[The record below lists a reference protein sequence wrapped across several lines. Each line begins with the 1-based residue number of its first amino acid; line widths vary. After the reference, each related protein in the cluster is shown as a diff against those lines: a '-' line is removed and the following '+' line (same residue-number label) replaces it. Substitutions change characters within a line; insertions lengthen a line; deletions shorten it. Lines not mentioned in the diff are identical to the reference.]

1 MRVLLQ
7 GRDRSASRRGGD
19 STVADRLARELE
31 SLGHDVVIA
40 SRPPDGGLGR
50 FDVVHAINLDRSVL
64 TETETLARAARAAG
78 ARLVVTPLWWP
89 LDRYVRGM
97 PRMQALAFRA
107 KGLGPVR
114 ALRDRRR
121 ESLRSVRRRQAAVL
135 AASDAVCP
143 TGRSEA
149 FALEDAFGPLRTA
162 VVALATHRR
171 PSAERRPRCGVLCVG
186 RLDPR
191 KNQLALI
198 TALRGSGIPLRLIGT
213 GEVFPAYAARCREAA
228 GAGVELSGF
237 VSEAELDE
245 AYRSARVHALPSWFE
260 LPGLVSL
267 DAAASGAAVVVS
279 RAGTAGE
286 YLGRGAAYC
295 STDPVSVRSAV
306 MDAYEA
312 GPPEGLAA
320 RVASTYTWRATAE
333 CYLEAYHAS

>member
-1 MRVLLQ
+1 
-7 GRDRSASRRGGD
+7 
-19 STVADRLARELE
+19 
-31 SLGHDVVIA
+31 
-40 SRPPDGGLGR
+40 
-50 FDVVHAINLDRSVL
+50 
-64 TETETLARAARAAG
+64 
-78 ARLVVTPLWWP
+78 
-89 LDRYVRGM
+89 VRGM

-149 FALEDAFGPLRTA
+149 FALEDAFGPLPAA

-171 PSAERRPRCGVLCVG
+171 PGAGQHPRCGVLCVG